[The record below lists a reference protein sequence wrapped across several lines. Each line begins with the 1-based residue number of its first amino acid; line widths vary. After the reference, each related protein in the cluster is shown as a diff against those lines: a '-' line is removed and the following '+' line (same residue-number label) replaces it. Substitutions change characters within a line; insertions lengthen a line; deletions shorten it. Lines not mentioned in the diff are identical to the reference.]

1 MLCPRLPK
9 SGVNPYTLYPYT
21 PVHPHTCPL
30 TLRGASWGLGRTPR
44 GGGHE
49 EATLCLLPC
58 PILSPVL
65 RTHAMYVAKGGR
77 RRPGQISRLATP
89 PGSQVGPCRPALM
102 SALWGENWSRPQPSR
117 AGPRPDVDGA
127 VPPHKLT
134 DPPGVGQMRYV
145 RCERSGVV
153 PQLVAPT
160 LPMLPPHLPPSH
172 PPTHPPPP
180 LSHSAWACPWRYGTG
195 GLGWGGGGTPPLC
208 GHVFVFRPL
217 GLGPVWRC
225 PMSHLGSICL
235 TPSRKGVGPPSVGT

>member
-1 MLCPRLPK
+1 MPQATQVRGKP
-9 SGVNPYTLYPYT
+9 VYPYPYT
-21 PVHPHTCPL
+21 PVYPSRALSPAKV
-30 TLRGASWGLGRTPR
+30 LRGALGGP
-44 GGGHE
+44 HE
-49 EATLCLLPC
+49 EEGTRRPYLRLLPC
-58 PILSPVL
+58 LSLSPVL
-65 RTHAMYVAKGGR
+65 RTYSMYVAKGGR
-77 RRPGQISRLATP
+77 RRPGPISRFATP

-117 AGPRPDVDGA
+117 AGPRPEVDGA
-127 VPPHKLT
+127 VPPYKLT

-195 GLGWGGGGTPPLC
+195 GLGWGGGGARVMDPP
-208 GHVFVFRPL
+208 
-217 GLGPVWRC
+217 GLG
-225 PMSHLGSICL
+225 
-235 TPSRKGVGPPSVGT
+235 GTGDQ